1 MTIFKFTLKR
11 YFRQPSNIIFLLI
24 FPIILVFLPNLV
36 WPPIPM
42 GFQYYGVLL
51 LFISTRLTG
60 IILEDRTRKTTLRIS
75 VAPITH
81 FQYLWQNLLA
91 YSVLLMGV
99 NLLVVSIGVLYHGE
113 NLISPVLLFVVYTF
127 FSMSAIGF
135 SLAYYAIIRNKEA
148 ALTLLTGII
157 SLISMLGGVF
167 WPIEIMPVFIQR
179 LAMLLPT
186 YWYSEGIVR
195 VAFGG
200 SLGDISLPLIMMFMF
215 TVLFLLLGSKRDI
228 I

>member
-24 FPIILVFLPNLV
+24 LPIILVFLPNLV

>member
-1 MTIFKFTLKR
+1 MTIFKFVFKR

-24 FPIILVFLPNLV
+24 LPIVLVFLPDLK

-51 LFISTRLTG
+51 LFAATKLTG
-60 IILEDRTRKTTLRIS
+60 IILEDRTRKTTLRVS

-99 NLLVVSIGVLYHGE
+99 NLLVVLMGTLYHGE
-113 NLISPVLLFVVYTF
+113 NLVSPMLLFIVYTF

-135 SLAYYAIIRNKEA
+135 SLAFYAIIRNKEA
-148 ALTLLTGII
+148 AVSLLTGII
-157 SLISMLGGVF
+157 ALISMLGGVF
-167 WPIEIMPVFIQR
+167 WPVQIMPVLIQR
-179 LAMLLPT
+179 LAKLLPT
-186 YWYSEGIVR
+186 YWYSEGIKR

-200 SLGDISLPLIMMFMF
+200 SLGDIVLPLVMLIML
-215 TVLFLLLGSKRDI
+215 TILFLLFGSKRDI